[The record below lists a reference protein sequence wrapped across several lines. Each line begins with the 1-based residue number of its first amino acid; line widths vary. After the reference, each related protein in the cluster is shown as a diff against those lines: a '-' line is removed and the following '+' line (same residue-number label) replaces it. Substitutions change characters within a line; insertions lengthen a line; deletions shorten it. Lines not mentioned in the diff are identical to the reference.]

1 MGVRE
6 VKPLFESNV
15 DHVGTRYRNLS
26 FTIAKLLLFPQNE
39 VERKPP
45 LPILFFIF
53 PTFYGLSIGLELK
66 S

>member
-26 FTIAKLLLFPQNE
+26 FTIAKLILFPQNE

-45 LPILFFIF
+45 LPILPLFFPPFPLF
-53 PTFYGLSIGLELK
+53 PTFYGLS
-66 S
+66 